1 MGDFHPVPRKR
12 AGIQV
17 TLTVLNKK
25 HLKIVSIPKKNKGLK
40 STVDIPEGNY
50 VCEYKGDLITNE
62 EVCFNIR
69 SHKSLT
75 IAN

>member
-1 MGDFHPVPRKR
+1 MDNFHPVPRKR
-12 AGIQV
+12 AGIHA
-17 TLTVLNKK
+17 TLTVLNDGN
-25 HLKIVSIPKKNKGLK
+25 LEIVPVPKKNQGLI